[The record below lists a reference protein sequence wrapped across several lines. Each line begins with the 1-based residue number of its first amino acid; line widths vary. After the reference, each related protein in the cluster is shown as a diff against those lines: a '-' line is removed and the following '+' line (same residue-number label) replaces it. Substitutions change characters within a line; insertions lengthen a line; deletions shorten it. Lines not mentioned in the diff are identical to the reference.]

1 MRKAI
6 FCFLFIFQIVQG
18 VYPTRMAREFH
29 YTIPKSE
36 VLEKCRKLL
45 VKLDYDIDI
54 FAAESHMLI
63 TKPVKLGGVL
73 RSYDYVIYV
82 QVSDRINLQ
91 VAAERRNFKV
101 RSPNLHA
108 VSVGGSGQIEKQ
120 SEDVMPYRL
129 QKKIFNPI
137 YNGMIKNTFRP
148 MRKS

>member
-1 MRKAI
+1 
-6 FCFLFIFQIVQG
+6 
-18 VYPTRMAREFH
+18 MAREFH

-91 VAAERRNFKV
+91 VAAERSIFK
-101 RSPNLHA
+101 RGSQS
-108 VSVGGSGQIEKQ
+108 SVGGSGQIEIQ
-120 SEDVMPYRL
+120 PENVMPYRL

-137 YNGMIKNTFRP
+137 NNGMIKNKFRP
-148 MRKS
+148 MRKSK